1 MPKISSYN
9 TVTPQGDDKI
19 IITQTNG
26 TPTDVTKNITV
37 EGLKTYI
44 GQGDDI
50 PTPYMYVLK
59 RPNVD
64 ATTKNDKAFVAMQKP
79 VETDWLTK
87 NPRLFMFRYRK
98 SKTRRVDQGGISSY
112 LMKRTNFIHPSHNNG
127 EYQRTNFPGSNWAST
142 LQTTN
147 DGNILFPIPTE
158 WDINSELKIAKTGSL
173 ITDFASL
180 RPTTYI
186 EVPFNPLGFLFDIVN
201 ATEVTSLPA
210 TTTRDYWGTRFSV
223 TRPAANVNPENNIN
237 DYHTSQIIMKFAI
250 GIPNPTWTNTNHEL
264 PYIFG
269 DLSNAVTLKYQYD
282 GSNRKVVNNYTLT
295 QGSTGNAQRFSI

>member
-9 TVTPQGDDKI
+9 TVAPQGDDKI
-19 IITQTNG
+19 VITQTNG

-44 GQGDDI
+44 GQADDI

-59 RPNVD
+59 RPYVD
-64 ATTKNDKAFVAMQKP
+64 ATTINKKAFVAMQKP
-79 VETDWLTK
+79 IETDWLTK
-87 NPRLFMFRYRK
+87 NPRLFMFRYKK
-98 SKTRRVDQGGISSY
+98 SKVSIVDESGVVSY
-112 LMKRTNFIHPSHNNG
+112 IMKKSNFVHPSDKNG
-127 EYQRTNFPGSNWAST
+127 VYQQVNFPGSNWASSAQFT
-142 LQTTN
+142 SGGGL
-147 DGNILFPIPTE
+147 LFPIPTE

-186 EVPFNPLGFLFDIVN
+186 EVPFNPLGFLFDIAN
-201 ATEVTSLPA
+201 PTEVISLPA
-210 TTTRDYWGTRFSV
+210 TTTQDYWGTRFSV
-223 TRPAANVNPENNIN
+223 TRPSLNVNSDNNPN
-237 DYHTSQIIMKFAI
+237 NYRTSQIIMKFAI

-269 DLSNAVTLKYQYD
+269 NLSNAVTLKYQYD
-282 GSNRKVVNNYTLT
+282 GNNPKVVNNYTLT
-295 QGSTGNAQRFSI
+295 QGSTGNASRFST